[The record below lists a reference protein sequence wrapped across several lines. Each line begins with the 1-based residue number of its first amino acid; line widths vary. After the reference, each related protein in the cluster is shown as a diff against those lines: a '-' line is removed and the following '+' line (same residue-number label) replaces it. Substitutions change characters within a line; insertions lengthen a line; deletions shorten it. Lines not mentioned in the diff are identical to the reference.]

1 MPSLRHLLPA
11 ALLTLLTLLT
21 LLSLPPLLSL
31 LHLAAGLSFS
41 LHMGWPPLPCFPPLI
56 SPTPSFL
63 DVARRRRRRSYSLV
77 RTRLLR
83 PAPPSEADRGCARSV
98 PGRKD
103 AGKPDGA
110 CAGHRPRLRLP
121 ERRHVRVPPRSSSSL
136 HPAPC
141 ILHPAPCTMYPTRT
155 SCTLHTPP
163 APCTLHLAG
172 TCEFLLPGS
181 ASGGASGGGGGGGA
195 APVFLEFNPRIQVG
209 SAVPSP

>member
-41 LHMGWPPLPCFPPLI
+41 QHMGWPPLPCFPPLI

-141 ILHPAPCTMYPTRT
+141 TLQPVPCTLHAHLAPCTHLLHPAPCTLQARASS
-155 SCTLHTPP
+155 SCPEVQVAVRVAVAAAAVRLRYSSSSILVFRWGAHT
-163 APCTLHLAG
+163 
-172 TCEFLLPGS
+172 
-181 ASGGASGGGGGGGA
+181 
-195 APVFLEFNPRIQVG
+195 
-209 SAVPSP
+209 VPSP